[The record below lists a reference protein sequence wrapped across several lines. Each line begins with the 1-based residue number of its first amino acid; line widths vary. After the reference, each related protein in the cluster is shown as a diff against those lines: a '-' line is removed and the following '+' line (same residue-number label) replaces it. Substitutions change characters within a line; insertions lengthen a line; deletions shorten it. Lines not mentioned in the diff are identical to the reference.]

1 MEGEGLGDMVMCS
14 DVRWTFGGGGGGGG
28 GGVGLTKDLKALSC
42 NVRPRVGTQS
52 VRMLAS
58 QAS

>member
-1 MEGEGLGDMVMCS
+1 MCM
-14 DVRWTFGGGGGGGG
+14 DVRWTCGGGGGGG